1 MTALPLIECYHQDI
15 GRFWSKIGNVNEN
28 AQGTKRFLNPQ
39 RLPALAGGF
48 SFLVL
53 TILGLLQ
60 VALGSAWPGWGEALR
75 DVALALLFVAGVYFF
90 TRKWI
95 EITTERNELREKLA
109 SQVRQL
115 EVASERLAAVFRL
128 RQHFV
133 EARDEDDVI
142 AWLLQLTGEL
152 KGVNGASFVPLDEHG
167 QPLATRGFGE
177 HPPLVTEAWVEYLA
191 SPAIRDRCK
200 VCENHNHLSTSCPLL
215 KGPFTDSIGIYC
227 LPIRRGERE
236 YGVLNLY
243 VQDVDKLDLDT
254 RLFLQSIVDEAA
266 VGLEGVWLRKRE
278 LSALQQLQSV
288 RQKADLSALLSG
300 LLENVKQSL
309 DADFALLVVD
319 GSESLYLEPDLAS
332 GGTAKEKSICGEFP
346 AQARLFVDG
355 ILRSVIETAEPVL
368 LSNVTHPKSDMP
380 GVCAVLA
387 VPLLSADQSPLG
399 ALLVGN
405 QRQKNFHQRQLD
417 LMQIVAGQIALVVL
431 NTRQV
436 AELQFKTMMEERT
449 RLAREIHDGLAQ
461 TLGFLKL
468 QTAQM
473 LNYLERGE
481 TQRLQH
487 SILSYYEALSAAYED
502 ARYAIDDL
510 HISPSGQRINT
521 WIERTVAEFSDNLGT
536 DKLEV
541 HLDCVVVDSQVLPEV
556 QAQLVRILQ
565 EALSNVRKHS
575 AAGQVWIS
583 CHEQNRDLVL
593 EIRDDGNGF
602 SPTDV
607 STYSQHGL
615 RGMRERAEL
624 IGADFQVISRADQ
637 GTVVRVSLPAGLGEV
652 MS

>member
-1 MTALPLIECYHQDI
+1 M
-15 GRFWSKIGNVNEN
+15 NET
-28 AQGTKRFLNPQ
+28 AQGKKRFLTSR
-39 RLPALAGGF
+39 RLPALAAGAG
-48 SFLVL
+48 LL
-53 TILGLLQ
+53 LLAALGLLQ
-60 VALGSAWPGWGEALR
+60 AAQGRTWPGWGEALR
-75 DVALALLFVAGVYFF
+75 DGTAVLVLVAGVYVLVQKWLEF
-90 TRKWI
+90 TS
-95 EITTERNELREKLA
+95 ERNELREQLA
-109 SQVRQL
+109 LQVSQL
-115 EVASERLAAVFRL
+115 EEASERLAAVFRL
-128 RQHFV
+128 RQHFL

-215 KGPFTDSIGIYC
+215 KGPFTESTGIYC

-243 VQDVDKLDLDT
+243 IQDVDKLDPDT
-254 RLFLQSIVDEAA
+254 RLFLQSIVDETAI
-266 VGLEGVWLRKRE
+266 GLEGVWLRKRE

-288 RQKADLSALLSG
+288 RQKADLNSLLSG
-300 LLENVKQSL
+300 LLENVKHSL
-309 DADFALLVVD
+309 EADFALLVVE
-319 GSESLYLEPDLAS
+319 GTERLYLEPDLPTDGS
-332 GGTAKEKSICGEFP
+332 VREKSICGDFP
-346 AQARLFVDG
+346 AQSRPFVDG
-355 ILRSVIETAEPVL
+355 ILRSVLDSAEPVM
-368 LSNVTHPKSDMP
+368 LSNVTHPKSDAP
-380 GVCAVLA
+380 GVRALLA
-387 VPLLSADQSPLG
+387 VPLLSAEQSPLG

-417 LMQIVAGQIALVVL
+417 LLQTVAGQIALVVL

-473 LNYLERGE
+473 LSYLERGD
-481 TQRLQH
+481 TQRLQQ
-487 SILSYYEALSAAYED
+487 SILNYYETLSVAYED

-521 WIERTVAEFSDNLGT
+521 WIERTVTEFGDNLDT
-536 DKLEV
+536 NKLEV
-541 HLDCVVVDSQVLPEV
+541 HLECLSVDSQILPEV

-575 AAGQVWIS
+575 AAQHVWIS
-583 CHEQNRDLVL
+583 CYEQGRDLVL
-593 EIRDDGNGF
+593 EIRDDGSGF
-602 SPTDV
+602 SPSDI

-624 IGADFQVISRADQ
+624 IGADFQVISRAAQ
-637 GTVVRVSLPAGLGEV
+637 GTTVRVSLPTGLGEAV
-652 MS
+652 P